1 MLLLLLLLM
10 PKFMFMFFK
19 IFLVPRVAVAAAAV
33 IVVVAVVASAES
45 SGNVVV
51 VVAAAA
57 TAAAASVFLL
67 LLPFLLLLLLSQPS
81 PHLNAR
87 VRLPEVRPH
96 QPLRPG
102 EGVEEELLRGV
113 VLVDRST
120 VVLAQEGEEAGALVL
135 PDGGGAVGLN
145 QNLTTIN
152 SFPINI

>member
-1 MLLLLLLLM
+1 ML
-10 PKFMFMFFK
+10 
-19 IFLVPRVAVAAAAV
+19 FLV
-33 IVVVAVVASAES
+33 
-45 SGNVVV
+45 VVV
-51 VVAAAA
+51 VVAATA
-57 TAAAASVFLL
+57 TAVFLFFCLL

-113 VLVDRST
+113 VLVDRSP

-135 PDGGGAVGLN
+135 PDGGGAVGLD
-145 QNLTTIN
+145 QNLTKTN
-152 SFPINI
+152 SLPE